1 MNLRMDKR
9 LADFLREVRHTTP
22 DQKVYLVGGAV
33 RDLVLGRGVK
43 DLDFVVADGSV
54 RLAKAVRRRFDGVWY
69 SLDDEHQT
77 ARVILEQGQPDEL
90 VLDFTSFIGGSLEE
104 DLRQRDFTINAMAID
119 LDNLKVV
126 IDPLGGQEDLKKGRL
141 RLGNPNS
148 MLSDPLRALRAVRM
162 TRAFDLDLTLEIYEQ
177 LRVASTYLN
186 RISGERIRDELLK
199 CLAIPDLTETYGL
212 LRDFG
217 ILYELQHRVFPQQVV
232 QGELDNSTDESISL
246 DRWSWENAY
255 ETHLEITNHESDIIS
270 HRLSA
275 LEQLMQVVEGRKT
288 DPQLLVEMEQ
298 RFGSTD
304 IQSHLKQLFDESLQ
318 AGRTRKELLI
328 LLSLFFKHEPVFESC
343 NKKHMELK
351 CLEFA
356 ENITNTFMLGQK
368 EQKFFELVCVGYEK
382 IMSLH
387 QKDDVTPLQLYRYFK
402 EVGSFGLESAIL
414 HKIEQQISPS
424 PNEKLIFLADEI
436 IRAWFLEYQVIVDP
450 PRLIDG
456 IFLQKSFHLSPGPEL
471 GYYLETIREAQV
483 VGKVKNLEEA
493 QALVMRMMKEGKS
506 DVR

>member
-54 RLAKAVRRRFDGVWY
+54 RLAKAVRKRFDGVWY

-126 IDPLGGQEDLKKGRL
+126 IDPLGGQDDLKKGRL

-199 CLAIPDLTETYGL
+199 CLAIPDLAETYGL
-212 LRDFG
+212 FRDFG
-217 ILYELQHRVFPQQVV
+217 ILYELQQRVFPRQVM
-232 QGELDNSTDESISL
+232 QGKLHNSTDESISL

-255 ETHLEITNHESDIIS
+255 ETDLVITNRESDIIS

-275 LEQLMQVVEGRKT
+275 LDQLMQVVEGRKT
-288 DPQLLVEMEQ
+288 DSRFLVEMEQ
-298 RFGSTD
+298 RFGSPD
-304 IQSHLKQLFDESLQ
+304 IQSHQQLLMNRCRQGVQGKTADPF
-318 AGRTRKELLI
+318 I
-328 LLSLFFKHEPVFESC
+328 FVFKHEPVFSSC
-343 NKKHMELK
+343 NKKLMELK

-382 IMSLH
+382 ILSLH

-436 IRAWFLEYQVIVDP
+436 IRAWFLEYQTIVDP

-456 IFLQKSFHLSPGPEL
+456 NFLQKSFHLSPGPEL

-493 QALVMRMMKEGKS
+493 QALVIRMMKEGKS
-506 DVR
+506 NVR